1 MRRQPEIAASIRAL
15 GDAPLAGVPQAE
27 LEELL
32 CPIVGQK
39 LTREYFLRSKL
50 TADVIGRGHRFVAA
64 DIRRVDAR
72 GIHCFFDSRCD
83 VIAWHE
89 LVGVEFVYR
98 DAWGEEIAR
107 GPMFTLAALAL
118 EIAA

>member
-1 MRRQPEIAASIRAL
+1 MN
-15 GDAPLAGVPQAE
+15 APARIPTGVPQAE

-32 CPIVGQK
+32 RPIVGKK
-39 LTREYFLRSKL
+39 LQAGYCLKARL
-50 TADVIGRGHRFVAA
+50 TADVVGRGHRFVAA
-64 DIRRVDAR
+64 DIRRVDAS

-83 VIAWHE
+83 MIAWHE

-107 GPMFTLAALAL
+107 GPMFTLAAPVLQV
-118 EIAA
+118 AA